1 MNTSKNKSFKSRKV
15 ISIVLFAALIILPIT
30 GILIDVAERTKNE
43 FLLHFST
50 IFHALT
56 GIVFTIFGIFHVVK
70 NWRVMKTYICKSSKN
85 HAGKRP

>member
-1 MNTSKNKSFKSRKV
+1 MKSSENKSFKSRKV

-30 GILIDVAERTKNE
+30 GVLIDVAERTENE

-56 GIVFTIFGIFHVVK
+56 GIVFTIFGIFHVIK
-70 NWRVMKTYICKSSKN
+70 NWRTMKNYIGKSSKN
-85 HAGKRP
+85 HSKQ